1 MRINKIKLCSVIAAS
16 VLVLALVGVTAC
28 PSSGNGTSPEVELV
42 QVVRG
47 DLSVIVSGSGNITV
61 SEDASLAFGTG
72 GTVEAVYVEAGDQ
85 VKEGDVLARLDTG
98 TLELALT
105 QAQLSLA
112 TAEYN
117 LDKAQQIYSQPDLA
131 TARAAVTNA
140 RSYLDYAQFQ
150 LDQTNSPEQMAY
162 WQNEVYQ
169 AKVNLAA
176 AEQRLVDME
185 AGGDSAEVA
194 LRRLEVAAARQAL
207 EQAQKNLAEASITAP
222 FDGIVGAVYI
232 DEGDIIPPP
241 TVSPMVA
248 IYLITPTSL
257 ELKAEVDEIDVPQ
270 VKVGQHASIEVDAI
284 TDTLFDGTVTSI
296 SPVPKIETGLVV
308 YEVTISLAIP
318 ADAGVK
324 VGMSTTA
331 DIIVAESDDT
341 LLVPERAIS
350 HDQNGNPVVQVSING
365 QLEEREVE
373 VGISDGL
380 NTEILSG
387 VSEGDTVAVTRR
399 TTTGTGG
406 LF

>member
-1 MRINKIKLCSVIAAS
+1 
-16 VLVLALVGVTAC
+16 
-28 PSSGNGTSPEVELV
+28 
-42 QVVRG
+42 
-47 DLSVIVSGSGNITV
+47 
-61 SEDASLAFGTG
+61 
-72 GTVEAVYVEAGDQ
+72 
-85 VKEGDVLARLDTG
+85 
-98 TLELALT
+98 
-105 QAQLSLA
+105 
-112 TAEYN
+112 
-117 LDKAQQIYSQPDLA
+117 
-131 TARAAVTNA
+131 
-140 RSYLDYAQFQ
+140 
-150 LDQTNSPEQMAY
+150 
-162 WQNEVYQ
+162 
-169 AKVNLAA
+169 
-176 AEQRLVDME
+176 
-185 AGGDSAEVA
+185 
-194 LRRLEVAAARQAL
+194 
-207 EQAQKNLAEASITAP
+207 
-222 FDGIVGAVYI
+222 
-232 DEGDIIPPP
+232 
-241 TVSPMVA
+241 VA